1 MLSAF
6 SGQTGRM
13 FWLKKFFSPFL
24 LPLQF
29 VLVCGV
35 LGVVLLGSRRWRRT
49 GRALLTFAV
58 LVLLA
63 ASNKWVSGRLI
74 APLESRYPAV
84 GAFHPGDPL
93 PPPLAACQYVVVLG
107 GGHNDSD
114 DRPALSRLSPSAR
127 ARLTEGIRLLRL
139 LPAAKLVVSGP
150 SDNGGPTHAQI
161 LADSAVSLG
170 VERTRILM
178 IDDARDTEEEAARLR
193 ARLGDAPVAVV
204 TSAWHLPRAM
214 ALCAAQGLHAL
225 PCPTDYLYCPPL
237 RCRLSDFTW
246 DAPSL
251 ERSTEAVHE
260 RLGLWWSRLRR
271 RA

>member
-1 MLSAF
+1 
-6 SGQTGRM
+6 M

-24 LPLQF
+24 LPLPS

-35 LGVVLLGSRRWRRT
+35 IGAALLGSRRWRRT
-49 GRALLTFAV
+49 GRALLTLAV

-84 GAFHPGDPL
+84 ADFQPGELLPAPL
-93 PPPLAACQYVVVLG
+93 GACQYVVVLG
-107 GGHNDSD
+107 GGNDDSD
-114 DRPALSRLSPSAR
+114 DRPALSRLNPSAR
-127 ARLTEGIRLLRL
+127 ARLSEGLRLLRL
-139 LPAAKLVVSGP
+139 LPKARLVVSGP
-150 SDNGGPTHAQI
+150 SENGGPTHAQI

-170 VERTRILM
+170 VERARILM
-178 IDDARDTEEEAARLR
+178 IDDARDTEAEAERLR
-193 ARLGDAPVAVV
+193 RLAGDAPVAVV

-225 PCPTDYLYCPPL
+225 PCPTDYLYCTPL
-237 RCRLSDFTW
+237 RWQLSDFTW
-246 DAPSL
+246 DVPSL
-251 ERSTEAVHE
+251 ERSTAAVHE
-260 RLGLWWSRLRR
+260 RLGLWWARLRR